1 MKALILGLMMLAVLE
16 SASAMNHGGMLMDEK
31 GMIMNANSDNLP
43 RDCPAISENVDITIH
58 AGQKHAL
65 KFTGKMF
72 AFDQQEW
79 NVKPCA
85 KINITFIN
93 DDQIRHQLMIHGLP
107 GYLYPEGMFHLEL
120 YGEGQLQASLI
131 LPSQKKTYLVHCEL
145 PQHMEKGMK
154 AQLKVDGGDGD
165 LPSIPG
171 ISKPVK
177 ADVYPVDWTRLTVS
191 VLLLSALIGCAIP
204 FFIIVN
210 AKSIKNL
217 IQKVLSK
224 LRLKN
229 KSLLTKK

>member
-1 MKALILGLMMLAVLE
+1 MKALILGWVMLGVIQ

-131 LPSQKKTYLVHCEL
+131 MPSQKKTYLVHCEL

-177 ADVYPVDWTRLTVS
+177 ADIYPVDWTRLSVS

-210 AKSIKNL
+210 ARRLKDVL
-217 IQKVLSK
+217 QKVLTK
-224 LRLKN
+224 LNVKQKQN
-229 KSLLTKK
+229 IIN

>member
-1 MKALILGLMMLAVLE
+1 MKALLIGLTMLGVIE
-16 SASAMNHGGMLMDEK
+16 SAQAMNHGGMLMDEK

-43 RDCPAISENVDITIH
+43 RDCTKISENVDITIH

-85 KINITFIN
+85 RINITFIN

-131 LPSQKKTYLVHCEL
+131 VPSQKKTYLVHCEV

-154 AQLKVDGGDGD
+154 AQMKVDGGDGD

-171 ISKPVK
+171 ISEPVK
-177 ADVYPVDWTRLTVS
+177 ADIYPVDWTRLS
-191 VLLLSALIGCAIP
+191 MAVLLLSVLAGCAIP
-204 FFIIVN
+204 FFVIIY
-210 AKSIKNL
+210 AQSIKNM
-217 IQKVLSK
+217 IQKGLTK
-224 LRLKN
+224 LRLKREQSGIN
-229 KSLLTKK
+229 

>member
-1 MKALILGLMMLAVLE
+1 MKALLIGLMMLAVLE

-224 LRLKN
+224 LNLKN